1 MFHFLKDKGGGCGPR
16 LESDIKMF
24 FLKVVFWGQEMIQ
37 GEKNSIKT
45 SFGEEHYS
53 LILLLLKLK
62 RGKTNW
68 MFQEY
73 FWPALVQIYSQATH
87 LTVRSH
93 SGFKIWR
100 FPVLRVH

>member
-1 MFHFLKDKGGGCGPR
+1 MFHFLKDKGGGCEPR
-16 LESDIKMF
+16 LKSDIKMF
-24 FLKVVFWGQEMIQ
+24 FLKVVFWGKEVIKS
-37 GEKNSIKT
+37 EKNSSKT
-45 SFGEEHYS
+45 SFEEEQS

-73 FWPALVQIYSQATH
+73 FWPALVQIYSQTTH

-100 FPVLRVH
+100 FLVLRVH